1 MSDEAPL
8 PEDTLLFDHQIAGHV
23 HGSTKTRLGLL
34 KHRDGSILKPLVRSD
49 ERTLR
54 EQKFYER
61 IFQSDDCPPE
71 LVALRAFVPKYKGVW
86 KTNINRE
93 EVEYLKLDDLARVFR
108 KPSIIDVKIGAKTY
122 DPLASKEKVALE
134 TSKYPWSQQIGFRIL
149 GMRVSVR
156 KPASPH
162 GLKNALSLQV
172 FDTTE
177 HKYRVYG
184 KDYGLR
190 QTPDTVLE
198 AFRTFLGAS
207 QEWSPPFLPELLL
220 QLEDIRSW
228 FENQRLYAF
237 YSSSLLLMYDAPNSD
252 EAPGR
257 APRCAAKMIDFAH
270 VFPTAE
276 RDCNYLMGLR
286 SLMAVLYRI
295 AKA

>member
-34 KHRDGSILKPLVRSD
+34 KHKDGSILKPLVRSD

-149 GMRVSVR
+149 GMRV
-156 KPASPH
+156 
-162 GLKNALSLQV
+162 

-177 HKYRVYG
+177 HKYRIYG

-228 FENQRLYAF
+228 FETQRLYAF

>member
-34 KHRDGSILKPLVRSD
+34 KHKDGSILKPLVRSD

-93 EVEYLKLDDLARVFR
+93 GTVEVEYLKLDDLARVFR

-149 GMRVSVR
+149 GMRSMSEDRSDSEGVGHSER
-156 KPASPH
+156 QS
-162 GLKNALSLQV
+162 
-172 FDTTE
+172 
-177 HKYRVYG
+177 
-184 KDYGLR
+184 GLR
-190 QTPDTVLE
+190 ISPSMLSGPFVVFLLHL

-228 FENQRLYAF
+228 FETQRLYAF

>member
-34 KHRDGSILKPLVRSD
+34 KHQDGSILKPLVRSD

-71 LVALRAFVPKYKGVW
+71 LIALRAFVPKYKGVW

-93 EVEYLKLDDLARVFR
+93 GTVEVEYLKLDDLARVFR

-149 GMRVSVR
+149 GMRVSVC
-156 KPASPH
+156 KLASPH
-162 GLKNALSLQV
+162 GFKNTLSLQV

-177 HKYRVYG
+177 QKYRVYG

-198 AFRTFLGAS
+198 GEFN
-207 QEWSPPFLPELLL
+207 
-220 QLEDIRSW
+220 IRSW

-257 APRCAAKMIDFAH
+257 VPRCAAKMIDFAH

-276 RDCNYLMGLR
+276 RDCNYLMGLQ
-286 SLMAVLYRI
+286 SLMAFLYRI

>member
-34 KHRDGSILKPLVRSD
+34 KHKDGSILKPLVRSD

-71 LVALRAFVPKYKGVW
+71 LIALRAFVPKYKGVW

-93 EVEYLKLDDLARVFR
+93 EVEYLKLEDLARVFR

-149 GMRVSVR
+149 GMRV
-156 KPASPH
+156 
-162 GLKNALSLQV
+162 

-177 HKYRVYG
+177 QKYRVYG

-198 AFRTFLGAS
+198 AFQTFLGAS
-207 QEWSPPFLPELLL
+207 QEWSPPFLPELML
-220 QLEDIRSW
+220 QLEDIQSW

-257 APRCAAKMIDFAH
+257 VPRCAAKMIDFAH

>member
-34 KHRDGSILKPLVRSD
+34 KHKDGSILKPLVRSD

-149 GMRVSVR
+149 GMRV
-156 KPASPH
+156 
-162 GLKNALSLQV
+162 

-228 FENQRLYAF
+228 FEKQRLYAF

-286 SLMAVLYRI
+286 SLMTVLYRI

>member
-1 MSDEAPL
+1 MSDEAPF

-34 KHRDGSILKPLVRSD
+34 KHKDGSILKPLVRSD

-71 LVALRAFVPKYKGVW
+71 LIALRAFVPKYKGVW

-122 DPLASKEKVALE
+122 DPLASEEKVALE

-149 GMRVSVR
+149 GMRV
-156 KPASPH
+156 
-162 GLKNALSLQV
+162 

-177 HKYRVYG
+177 QKYRVYG

-198 AFRTFLGAS
+198 AFQTFLGAS
-207 QEWSPPFLPELLL
+207 QEWSPPFLPELML

-257 APRCAAKMIDFAH
+257 VPRCAAKMIDFAH

-276 RDCNYLMGLR
+276 RDCNYLMGLQ
-286 SLMAVLYRI
+286 SLMAFLYRI